1 MQWSLGNGGV
11 EELSR
16 MLWSLGSDGV
26 KKLNRMHND

>member
-16 MLWSLGSDGV
+16 VQWSLGNDGV
-26 KKLNRMHND
+26 KKLIRMHND

>member
-1 MQWSLGNGGV
+1 MLWSLGNDGV
-11 EELSR
+11 KELSR

>member
-16 MLWSLGSDGV
+16 MQWSLGNDGV
-26 KKLNRMHND
+26 KKLNHMHND

>member
-16 MLWSLGSDGV
+16 VQWSLGNDGV
-26 KKLNRMHND
+26 KELIRKHND

>member
-16 MLWSLGSDGV
+16 MQWSLGNDGV
-26 KKLNRMHND
+26 KKLIRMHND